1 MKAGEFEARLLSDGY
16 FTLDPGA
23 YFGIV
28 PRPIWSR
35 AFGETPS
42 GRVKLALNVVLLQ
55 GKDYSALIDSGIGFP
70 ESQKMR
76 TIYEIEKTSD
86 IVSQIRDVMNPD
98 EIRFIIHSHLHFDHS
113 GHSLDGMPG
122 KRIFRNASLVAQDLE
137 FRAYSRPNE
146 FTRSSY
152 IRNTAQMNRASRIRL
167 DGSMR
172 FKNDIRVIR
181 TGGHT
186 AGHQVIIAGSGTN
199 QIMYFGDLI
208 PSAFHLKIPYITAI
222 DSFPIETVK
231 MKKKL
236 IERAIREKCVCIF
249 NHDPETPT
257 GIISGDL
264 QNPRV
269 EKVFLE

>member
-1 MKAGEFEARLLSDGY
+1 MKTGEFEATLLQDGF

-35 AFGETPS
+35 FFRETSS
-42 GRVKLALNVVLLQ
+42 GRVKLALNVMLLQ
-55 GKDYSALIDSGIGFP
+55 GRDFSAMIDSGIGLP
-70 ESQKMR
+70 ESEKMR
-76 TIYEIEKTSD
+76 KIYEIEKTSD
-86 IVSQIRDVMNPD
+86 LVSQINGIINPD

-113 GHSLDGMPG
+113 GHSLDRNLG
-122 KRIFRNASLVAQDLE
+122 KPVFRNASLVAQDLE

-152 IRNTAQMNRASRIRL
+152 IRNTAQMNRARKIRL
-167 DGSMR
+167 NGTVR

-186 AGHQVIIAGSGTN
+186 AGHQVIITGSGTN
-199 QIMYFGDLI
+199 QIIYFGDLI
-208 PSAFHLKIPYITAI
+208 PSAFHVRVPYITAI
-222 DSFPIETVK
+222 DSFPLDTVR

-236 IERAIREKCVCIF
+236 IEKAIREKCVCIF
-249 NHDPETPT
+249 NHDPETPA

-269 EKVFLE
+269 EKVSPE